1 MNLPSFVAHE
11 SFGQVLSNAYAQNT
25 QPEPVVKAKVPKIPK
40 RTSTRPPIVW
50 FPGEPEC
57 TETATPSFS
66 NTFQLIAFLLSVFNI
81 ASAMVA
87 NANNNN
93 NNNNINDNKLNGNEN
108 DVNEG
113 NANSQVMAMN
123 MIMPG
128 RDLPFPVEAHFVEDQ
143 VHFVEKRSLNQD
155 GKIANAVMNFAHL
168 WMKLQVAATKDCQRL
183 HFCRTNE
190 EASKEG
196 RMQWEI
202 SEICS
207 LKIAQK
213 IAKNPNDVK
222 ELLLSGQYG
231 RLGLNCTKIYSDCSL
246 NEKRF
251 IEYSRLL
258 SWSPMGEL
266 KKLKNLVTW
275 ILSK

>member
-1 MNLPSFVAHE
+1 MSLPSQIIAHE
-11 SFGQVLSNAYAQNT
+11 SFGQILSNAYA
-25 QPEPVVKAKVPKIPK
+25 EPKPVIKPKVPKIPK
-40 RTSTRPPIVW
+40 RTLTTRPPIVW

-57 TETATPSFS
+57 NETATPSFS

-128 RDLPFPVEAHFVEDQ
+128 RDLPFPVQAQFVGDQ

-155 GKIANAVMNFAHL
+155 GKIANAIMSFAQL
-168 WMKLQVAATKDCQRL
+168 WMQLQVAATKDCQRL
-183 HFCRTNE
+183 HFCKTNE
-190 EASKEG
+190 EVSRQG
-196 RMQWEI
+196 RYQWEI

-207 LKIAQK
+207 LKITSK
-213 IAKNPNDVK
+213 LVKNQHDAK
-222 ELLLSGQYG
+222 ELLLAGQYG
-231 RLGLNCTKIYSDCSL
+231 RLGLNCTAIYDDCGL

-251 IEYSRLL
+251 IEHSRLMP
-258 SWSPMGEL
+258 WSPMGEL
-266 KKLKNLVTW
+266 KKIRNLVTW